1 MNLFVEI
8 HERNKD
14 LDMQLSIAT
23 IETYKEKD
31 IVDPDGTTHLCILY
45 IINNGLRFEEEFNSS
60 SDREAK
66 MDLLE
71 EYIDS
76 GGGGEANLQIK
87 DVTIT
92 ENGDSVINPDSGYDG
107 LKKVNVTTNVSG
119 GGSDIDWSQIGYS
132 SEPKA
137 LSDIPQK
144 AFDEAKKLYD
154 YVNTHSNITRI
165 SNAITDSGV
174 DKSNFYV
181 CPNLNMSKFADAS
194 TYRYAFQD
202 CINLVDLPQ
211 LTSMGVSLESAFQ
224 QCLSLESANLGS
236 VLKSNITACNQMF
249 ANSGIKNINV
259 NGSDASN
266 VTTFQNAFGSCKN
279 LAAIDLS
286 QLDTS
291 NANNMSSMFGSCA
304 NLTSITLNGKFNT
317 KKVTNFG
324 NMFYSNNKLT
334 HITFGENFTM
344 EACTYI
350 NSMFTNTNQL
360 DDETLNAIMGILI
373 TTTSAYT
380 RAKTLKEV
388 GISSINATKCQSL
401 SNYQA
406 FIDAGWTTGY

>member
-1 MNLFVEI
+1 
-8 HERNKD
+8 
-14 LDMQLSIAT
+14 
-23 IETYKEKD
+23 
-31 IVDPDGTTHLCILY
+31 
-45 IINNGLRFEEEFNSS
+45 
-60 SDREAK
+60 
-66 MDLLE
+66 
-71 EYIDS
+71 
-76 GGGGEANLQIK
+76 
-87 DVTIT
+87 
-92 ENGDSVINPDSGYDG
+92 
-107 LKKVNVTTNVSG
+107 
-119 GGSDIDWSQIGYS
+119 
-132 SEPKA
+132 
-137 LSDIPQK
+137 
-144 AFDEAKKLYD
+144 
-154 YVNTHSNITRI
+154 
-165 SNAITDSGV
+165 
-174 DKSNFYV
+174 
-181 CPNLNMSKFADAS
+181 MSKFANAS

-211 LTSMGVSLESAFQ
+211 LTSMGASLESAFQ
-224 QCLSLESANLGS
+224 QCSSLGSVNLGS
-236 VLKSNITACNQMF
+236 VLKSNITDCKQMF
-249 ANSGIKNINV
+249 SNSGIKNINV

-266 VTTFQNAFGSCKN
+266 VTTFQNAFGTCKN
-279 LAAIDLS
+279 LTIIDLS

-291 NANNMSSMFGSCA
+291 NANNMSSMFVSCA

-317 KKVTNFG
+317 KKVTNFS